1 MGLSGFMG
9 ELRRQR
15 WDDHRLYHQ
24 SRINQTLHLVSAI
37 SFLCAYVL
45 VFTDPLAAV
54 LVAWCIGM
62 VTRQL
67 GHYVFEPASFDT
79 INHVSNEHKE
89 AIKVGYNQKRKTILI
104 GAVLASPWL
113 LWFDPT
119 LFGLLRPHS
128 GYRQLAEHVA
138 IIWLVVAATAIAI
151 RCLQLCIERSVLT
164 GLVWIFKI
172 ATDPIHNIRIY
183 WHSPVHLLHGE
194 LYDPLEEGL
203 DDTAEAS
210 ARR

>member
-104 GAVLASPWL
+104 GAVVASPWL

-119 LFGLLRPHS
+119 LFGLFQQHS

-138 IIWLVVAATAIAI
+138 IIWLFVAAAAIGI

-164 GLVWIFKI
+164 GLVWVFKI

-194 LYDPLEEGL
+194 LYDPLEDALG
-203 DDTAEAS
+203 DAAEAS